1 MRHPRRRRFRS
12 RRPVAFALLVWAG
25 LAWSGP
31 LRGQAGAPADPSAP
45 TTQALKSLT
54 VEQLMD
60 VEVTSVSKSPEKL
73 SEAASAI
80 QVVTSADIQQSAA
93 TSLPEALRLASNLEV
108 AQIDSRQWAITA
120 RGFNNVFADK
130 MLVLIDGR
138 TVYTPLY
145 AGVYWDVQDTM
156 LEDLDR
162 IEVISGPGATQWG
175 ANAVNGVINITTK
188 SAEDTQGGLFVAEAG
203 SSLLYSGEARY
214 GGELAP
220 GVYYR
225 IYGKYSDRG
234 DSDLPNGDQSANDA
248 WHMGQGGF
256 RLDWDAAQGNHVT
269 VQGDT
274 YDGAVTTG
282 GLSDVRMNGANLL
295 TRWSHPLAENS
306 DFQLQIY
313 YDRTFRQIPDSF
325 GETLD
330 TYDVDFEYRLPVGR
344 ANDLSLGTGYRLQQ
358 DNITNTPSQAFLP
371 PHIGLNSFNLF
382 GQDKIALI
390 PDRLHLTVGTKLEH
404 VYFAGWELEPSGRL
418 AWTPDNLQ
426 TIWTAVSRAVR
437 TPSRIDTDLYSPA
450 TPPYRLAG
458 GPDVSSE
465 ELVAYELG
473 YRIQVTPQLAFS
485 LASYYND
492 YNDLRGLQP
501 LDPPAAYPVQISSGL
516 EGYSTGAEL
525 TADWRLTGWWRL
537 HAGYTEMR
545 VHSQPQPGSLD
556 RSSSRSIASDPNHQA
571 SLRSLWN
578 LTADWDVD
586 ATARYVAPIAY
597 QDVPGYTELDLRL
610 AWRFA
615 RGWEVSLN
623 GQNLLQKDHAEFN
636 LPNSRRDI
644 PRSVYGKTSWH
655 Y

>member
-1 MRHPRRRRFRS
+1 M
-12 RRPVAFALLVWAG
+12 VGLLGWACAVFVG
-25 LAWSGP
+25 AGAGP
-31 LRGQAGAPADPSAP
+31 ARGQTAPAADPAAP
-45 TTQALKSLT
+45 STQALKGLT
-54 VEQLMD
+54 LDQLMD

-80 QVVTSADIQQSAA
+80 QVITSADIQHSSA
-93 TSLPEALRLASNLEV
+93 TSIPEALRLASNLEV

-188 SAEDTQGGLFVAEAG
+188 GAEDTQGGLVAATAG
-203 SSLLYSGEARY
+203 TAENVSGEARY
-214 GGELAP
+214 GGQLAP

-225 IYGKYSDRG
+225 IYGKYFDRSASD
-234 DSDLPNGDQSANDA
+234 DPTNGLRAGDA
-248 WHMGQGGF
+248 WHVGQGGF

-269 VQGDT
+269 FQGDT

-282 GLSDVRMNGANLL
+282 GSSDVRMNGANLL
-295 TRWSHPLAENS
+295 TRWTHPIAENS
-306 DFQLQIY
+306 DFQLQLY
-313 YDRTFRQIPDSF
+313 YDRTFRQIPGSF

-330 TYDVDFEYRLPVGR
+330 TYDVDFQYRVPLGHAHNLVM
-344 ANDLSLGTGYRLQQ
+344 GTGYRLQD

-382 GQDKIALI
+382 AQDKITLL
-390 PDRLHLTVGTKLEH
+390 PDRLHLTVGTKVEH
-404 VYFAGWELEPSGRL
+404 VYFTGWELEPSGRL
-418 AWTPDNLQ
+418 AWTPDSIE
-426 TIWTAVSRAVR
+426 TVWGAISRAVR
-437 TPSRIDTDLYSPA
+437 SPSRIDTDLYSPA
-450 TPPYRLAG
+450 VPPYRIAG

-465 ELVAYELG
+465 KLVSYELG
-473 YRIQVTPQLAFS
+473 YRIQVSPQLAFS
-485 LASYYND
+485 LATYYND
-492 YNDLRGLQP
+492 YNDLRGLEP
-501 LDPPAAYPVQISSGL
+501 LNPPAAYPVQISSGL
-516 EGYSTGAEL
+516 EGHSTGAEL

-537 HAGYTEMR
+537 HGGYTEMR
-545 VHSQPQPGSLD
+545 VHSQPQPGSRD
-556 RSSSRSIASDPNHQA
+556 RTSSRSIASDPNRQA
-571 SLRSLWN
+571 LLRSLWN
-578 LTADWDVD
+578 LSADWDFD

-597 QDVPGYTELDLRL
+597 ESVSGYAELDLRL

-615 RGWEVSLN
+615 PGWELSVN
-623 GQNLLQKDHAEFN
+623 GQNLIHRDHAEFN
-636 LPNSRRDI
+636 SPNSRRDI
-644 PRSVYGKTSWH
+644 PRSVDGKVSWRF
-655 Y
+655 

>member
-1 MRHPRRRRFRS
+1 M
-12 RRPVAFALLVWAG
+12 VWLLG
-25 LAWSGP
+25 WSCAVGVGP
-31 LRGQAGAPADPSAP
+31 ARGQTAPAADPGAPS
-45 TTQALKSLT
+45 TQALKGLT
-54 VEQLMD
+54 LDQLMD

-80 QVVTSADIQQSAA
+80 QVITAADIQHSDA
-93 TSLPEALRLASNLEV
+93 TSIPEALRLASNLEV

-188 SAEDTQGGLFVAEAG
+188 SAEDTQGGLVVASAG
-203 SSLLYSGEARY
+203 TAENVSGEARY
-214 GGELAP
+214 GGQLAP

-225 IYGKYSDRG
+225 IYGKYFDRSASD
-234 DSDLPNGDQSANDA
+234 DPTNGLRAGDA
-248 WHMGQGGF
+248 WHVGQGGF

-269 VQGDT
+269 FQGDT

-282 GLSDVRMNGANLL
+282 GSSDVRMNGANLL
-295 TRWSHPLAENS
+295 TRWSHPIAENS
-306 DFQLQIY
+306 DFQLQLY
-313 YDRTFRQIPDSF
+313 YDRTFRQIPSSF

-330 TYDVDFEYRLPVGR
+330 TYDVDFQYRVPLGR
-344 ANDLSLGTGYRLQQ
+344 AHDLVMGTGYRLQD

-382 GQDKIALI
+382 AQDKIALI

-404 VYFAGWELEPSGRL
+404 VYFTGWELEPSGRL
-418 AWTPDNLQ
+418 AWTPD
-426 TIWTAVSRAVR
+426 TIETVWAAVSRAVR

-450 TPPYRLAG
+450 TPPYRIAG

-473 YRIQVTPQLAFS
+473 YRIQVSPQLAFS
-485 LASYYND
+485 LATFYND
-492 YNDLRGLQP
+492 YNDLRGLEP
-501 LDPPAAYPVQISSGL
+501 LNPPAAYPVQISSGL
-516 EGYSTGAEL
+516 EGHSTGAEL
-525 TADWRLTGWWRL
+525 TADWRLTGGWRL
-537 HAGYTEMR
+537 HGGYTEMR

-556 RSSSRSIASDPNHQA
+556 RTSSRSIASDPNRQA
-571 SLRSLWN
+571 LLRSLWT
-578 LTADWDVD
+578 LATDWDFD

-597 QDVPGYTELDLRL
+597 ESVPGYAELDLRL

-615 RGWEVSLN
+615 LGWEASVN
-623 GQNLLQKDHAEFN
+623 GQNLLHSDHAEFN
-636 LPNSRRDI
+636 PPNSRRDI
-644 PRSVYGKTSWH
+644 PRSVYGKVSWRF
-655 Y
+655 